1 LTMSLTNGHFI
12 ASVLMHSVLPF
23 FTLVIVGFA
32 GWLFSMR
39 NMMITTVNDGL
50 CPARPRQ
57 GSVVL
62 AHSQSLRRA

>member
-1 LTMSLTNGHFI
+1 MSLTNGHFI

-39 NMMITTVNDGL
+39 NMMITTVHDGL

>member
-1 LTMSLTNGHFI
+1 MSLTNGHFI

-23 FTLVIVGFA
+23 FTLVI
-32 GWLFSMR
+32 WLFSMR